1 MELIYVIEDD
11 ENIREL
17 ITAALGSYGYQV
29 EAFEAAEPALE
40 RIVKDRPSLAIFDI
54 MLPGMDGLEAIE
66 EIRRTPQV
74 SGTPI
79 IVLTAKD
86 KEFDKVIGLDRG
98 ADDYMTK
105 PFSVLELAARVRSQL
120 RRESGKDHPA
130 QVKLEEGALELR
142 PDTREVFLNGSLLHL
157 TLKEYEL
164 LKFLMENRNRVV
176 TREQILN
183 QIWGYEYEG
192 ESRTLDMHIR
202 SLRQK
207 LGDNGAELIRTV
219 RGVGYRFYGQGK
231 EED

>member
-17 ITAALGSYGYQV
+17 LRAALTSYGYQV

-40 RIVKDRPSLAIFDI
+40 TIGKDKPALAVFDI
-54 MLPGMDGLEAIE
+54 MLPGMDGLAAIE
-66 EIRRTPQV
+66 EIRKDPRV
-74 SGTPI
+74 SSMPI

-120 RRESGKDHPA
+120 RRENA
-130 QVKLEEGALELR
+130 VKQSENLEEGRLTICPE
-142 PDTREVFLNGSLLHL
+142 TREVFLDGSLLHL

-164 LKFLMENRNRVV
+164 LKYLAENKARVV

-207 LGDNGAELIRTV
+207 LGDTGAEMIKTV
-219 RGVGYRFYGQGK
+219 RGVGYRFFCQEK
-231 EED
+231 ED

>member
-17 ITAALGSYGYQV
+17 IKAALESYGYQI

-40 RIVKDRPSLAIFDI
+40 SIGRDQPSLAIFDI
-54 MLPGMDGLEAIE
+54 MLPGMDGLSAIE
-66 EIRRTPQV
+66 EIRKDPKI
-74 SGTPI
+74 GNLPI

-120 RRESGKDHPA
+120 RRESGREAKQPDSM
-130 QVKLEEGALELR
+130 KEGDLTICPE
-142 PDTREVFLNGSLLHL
+142 TREVYLKDQLIHL

-164 LKFLMENRNRVV
+164 LKYLMENKSRVV

-207 LGDNGAELIRTV
+207 LEDGNAEMIRTV
-219 RGVGYRFYGQGK
+219 RGVGYRFCGQEK
-231 EED
+231 ES

>member
-17 ITAALGSYGYQV
+17 IRAALSSYGYQV
-29 EAFEAAEPALE
+29 EAFEAAEPALDQIE
-40 RIVKDRPSLAIFDI
+40 KDQPALAIFDL

-66 EIRRTPQV
+66 QIRKMPQV
-74 SGTPI
+74 SSLPV
-79 IVLTAKD
+79 IVLTARD

-105 PFSVLELAARVRSQL
+105 PFSVLELAARVRSHL
-120 RRESGKDHPA
+120 RRENARKQPA
-130 QVKLEEGALELR
+130 GSLREGRLLICPE
-142 PDTREVFLNGSLLHL
+142 TREVFLDDVPIHL

-164 LKFLMENRNRVV
+164 LKYLAENKNRVV
-176 TREQILN
+176 PREQILN

-207 LGDNGAELIRTV
+207 LGEDGAEMIKTI
-219 RGVGYRFYGQGK
+219 RGVGYRFFSQGSD
-231 EED
+231 E

>member
-17 ITAALGSYGYQV
+17 IKAALESYGYQI

-40 RIVKDRPSLAIFDI
+40 SIVRDQPSLAIFDI
-54 MLPGMDGLEAIE
+54 MLPGMDGLSAIE
-66 EIRRTPQV
+66 EIRKDPKI
-74 SGTPI
+74 GNLPI

-120 RRESGKDHPA
+120 RRESGREAKQPDSM
-130 QVKLEEGALELR
+130 KEGDLTICPE
-142 PDTREVFLNGSLLHL
+142 TREVYLRDQLIHL

-164 LKFLMENRNRVV
+164 LKYLMENKSRVV

-207 LGDNGAELIRTV
+207 LEDGNAEMIRTV
-219 RGVGYRFYGQGK
+219 RGVGYRFCGQEK
-231 EED
+231 ES

>member
-17 ITAALGSYGYQV
+17 IRAALVSYGYQV
-29 EAFEAAEPALE
+29 EAFEAAEPALSS
-40 RIVKDRPSLAIFDI
+40 IVKDRPSLAIFDL

-66 EIRRTPQV
+66 EIRKDPQV
-74 SGTPI
+74 GGVPI

-120 RRESGKDHPA
+120 RRESGKGQQTA
-130 QVKLEEGALELR
+130 GRLEEGSLLIC
-142 PDTREVFLNGSLLHL
+142 PDTREVFLNGEMLHL

-164 LKFLMENRNRVV
+164 LKYLAENKTRVV

-192 ESRTLDMHIR
+192 ESRTLDMHVR

-207 LGDNGAELIRTV
+207 LGEGGTEMIRTV
-219 RGVGYRFYGQGK
+219 RGVGYRFYSQEK
-231 EED
+231 ED

>member
-1 MELIYVIEDD
+1 MELIYVIEED

-17 ITAALGSYGYQV
+17 IQAALSSYGYQV
-29 EAFEAAEPALE
+29 TAFEAAEPALE
-40 RIVKDRPSLAIFDI
+40 NIAKDRPALAIFDL
-54 MLPGMDGLEAIE
+54 MLPGMDGLQAIE
-66 EIRRTPQV
+66 EIRKNPQV
-74 SGTPI
+74 SRIPI

-120 RRESGKDHPA
+120 RRESAKEQQLAGSLKEGNLIICPA
-130 QVKLEEGALELR
+130 
-142 PDTREVFLNGSLLHL
+142 TREVFLNGELLHL

-164 LKFLMENRNRVV
+164 LKYLVENKTRVV

-183 QIWGYEYEG
+183 QLWGYEYEG
-192 ESRTLDMHIR
+192 ESRTLDMHVR

-207 LGDNGAELIRTV
+207 LGESGTEMIKTV
-219 RGVGYRFYGQGK
+219 RGVGYRFYSQEK
-231 EED
+231 ED

>member
-17 ITAALGSYGYQV
+17 IRAALTSYGYQV

-40 RIVKDRPSLAIFDI
+40 TIERDKPALAIFDI
-54 MLPGMDGLEAIE
+54 MLPGMDGLAAIE
-66 EIRRTPQV
+66 EIRKDPQV
-74 SGTPI
+74 SSIPI

-120 RRESGKDHPA
+120 RRES
-130 QVKLEEGALELR
+130 VKELRSSGNLEEGRLSICPE
-142 PDTREVFLNGSLLHL
+142 TREVFLDGALLHL

-164 LKFLMENRNRVV
+164 LKYLVENKARVV
-176 TREQILN
+176 TRDQILN

-192 ESRTLDMHIR
+192 ESRTLDMHVR

-207 LGDNGAELIRTV
+207 LGGGGAEMIKTV
-219 RGVGYRFYGQGK
+219 RGVGYRFFGQEK
-231 EED
+231 ED

>member
-17 ITAALGSYGYQV
+17 IRAALTSYGYQV

-40 RIVKDRPSLAIFDI
+40 SIGKDRPSLAIFDL
-54 MLPGMDGLEAIE
+54 MLPGMNGLEAIE
-66 EIRRTPQV
+66 EIRKNSQV
-74 SGTPI
+74 SHIPI

-105 PFSVLELAARVRSQL
+105 PFSILELAARVRSQL
-120 RRESGKDHPA
+120 RRENAKGQQEA
-130 QVKLEEGALELR
+130 ERLNEGRLVISPE
-142 PDTREVFLNGSLLHL
+142 TREVFFDGKLLHL

-164 LKFLMENRNRVV
+164 LKYLAENKARVV

-207 LGDNGAELIRTV
+207 LGGDGAEMIKTV
-219 RGVGYRFYGQGK
+219 RGVGYRFYNQEK
-231 EED
+231 KD

>member
-17 ITAALGSYGYQV
+17 IKAALESYGYQI

-40 RIVKDRPSLAIFDI
+40 SIVRDQPSLAILDI
-54 MLPGMDGLEAIE
+54 MLPGMDGLSAIE
-66 EIRRTPQV
+66 EIRKDPKI
-74 SGTPI
+74 GNLPI

-120 RRESGKDHPA
+120 RRESGREAKQPDSM
-130 QVKLEEGALELR
+130 KEGDLTICPE
-142 PDTREVFLNGSLLHL
+142 TREVYLRDQLIHL

-164 LKFLMENRNRVV
+164 LKYLMENKSRVV

-207 LGDNGAELIRTV
+207 LEDGNAEMIRTV
-219 RGVGYRFYGQGK
+219 RGVGYRFCGQEK
-231 EED
+231 ES

>member
-17 ITAALGSYGYQV
+17 IRAALASYGYQV
-29 EAFEAAEPALE
+29 EAFEAAEPALQN
-40 RIVKDRPSLAIFDI
+40 IVNDRPSLAIFDL

-66 EIRRTPQV
+66 EIRKNPQV
-74 SGTPI
+74 CNMPI

-120 RRESGKDHPA
+120 RRESAKEQQTSGSLK
-130 QVKLEEGALELR
+130 EGNLLICPE
-142 PDTREVFLNGSLLHL
+142 TREVFINGNLIHL

-164 LKFLMENRNRVV
+164 LKYLVENKTRVV

-207 LGDNGAELIRTV
+207 LGDDGAEMIKTV
-219 RGVGYRFYGQGK
+219 RGVGYRFYSQEK
-231 EED
+231 ED

>member
-17 ITAALGSYGYQV
+17 IKAALESYGYQI

-40 RIVKDRPSLAIFDI
+40 SIVRDQPSLAIFDI
-54 MLPGMDGLEAIE
+54 MLPGMDGLSAIE
-66 EIRRTPQV
+66 EIRKDPKI
-74 SGTPI
+74 GNLPI

-120 RRESGKDHPA
+120 RRESGRE
-130 QVKLEEGALELR
+130 VKQPDSMKEGDLTICPE
-142 PDTREVFLNGSLLHL
+142 TREVYLRDQLIHL

-164 LKFLMENRNRVV
+164 LKYLMENKSRVV

-207 LGDNGAELIRTV
+207 LEDGNAEMIRTV
-219 RGVGYRFYGQGK
+219 RGVGYRFCGQEK
-231 EED
+231 ES

>member
-17 ITAALGSYGYQV
+17 IKAALESYGYQI

-40 RIVKDRPSLAIFDI
+40 SIVRDQPSLAIFDI
-54 MLPGMDGLEAIE
+54 MLPGMDGLSAIE
-66 EIRRTPQV
+66 EIRKDPKI
-74 SGTPI
+74 GNLPI

-120 RRESGKDHPA
+120 RRESGREAKQPDSI
-130 QVKLEEGALELR
+130 KEGDLTICPE
-142 PDTREVFLNGSLLHL
+142 TREVYLMDQLIHL

-164 LKFLMENRNRVV
+164 LKYLMENKSRVV

-207 LGDNGAELIRTV
+207 LEDGNAEMIRTV
-219 RGVGYRFYGQGK
+219 RGVGYRFCGQEK
-231 EED
+231 ES

>member
-17 ITAALGSYGYQV
+17 IKAALESYGYQI

-40 RIVKDRPSLAIFDI
+40 SIVRDQPSLAIFDI
-54 MLPGMDGLEAIE
+54 MLPGMDGLSAIE
-66 EIRRTPQV
+66 EIRKDPKI
-74 SGTPI
+74 GNLPI

-120 RRESGKDHPA
+120 RRESGREAKQPDSM
-130 QVKLEEGALELR
+130 KEGDLMICPE
-142 PDTREVFLNGSLLHL
+142 TREVYLRDQLIHL

-164 LKFLMENRNRVV
+164 LKYLMENKSRVV

-207 LGDNGAELIRTV
+207 LEDGNAEMIRTV
-219 RGVGYRFYGQGK
+219 RGVGYRFCGQEK
-231 EED
+231 ES